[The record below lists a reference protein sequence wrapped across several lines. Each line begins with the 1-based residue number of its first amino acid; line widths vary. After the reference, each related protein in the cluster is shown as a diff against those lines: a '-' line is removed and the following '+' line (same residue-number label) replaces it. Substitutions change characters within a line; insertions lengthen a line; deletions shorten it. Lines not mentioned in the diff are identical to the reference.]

1 LRRVGL
7 KPDDFRT
14 ERAGR
19 IIKVAEGYHAFVP
32 SPLPPHIEYDGDL
45 VFALSEADT
54 ALSEL
59 AGIGRTLP
67 NPHLFMYPYML
78 QEAVLSSR
86 IEGTETQTLELLL
99 NEVGEATTGD
109 PADRQEVENYIR
121 ALEYGCARLN
131 DLPLSRRLVCEIHA
145 KLLDG
150 VRGKTK
156 TPGEFRRSQN
166 WIGGRNPTDAV
177 YVPPPVEHMQ
187 TALDQWEKFLND
199 PGRVPVLVQCALMH
213 AQFESIHPF
222 LDGNGRMG
230 RLLITLLLMERG
242 RLPQPLLYLS
252 AYIEVHKEAYYDRL
266 QSVRTEGAWKEWLLY
281 FLDGVTEAAAAAA
294 RQAARLMDLWR
305 DYEQRLRDKPKSHV
319 LVAPL
324 FANPFMTVA
333 RAQAILKV
341 SNPTARK
348 AVLLLQDR
356 GLLKNVQDSPWQ
368 RLYVAQP
375 LLDILAAPPL

>member
-1 LRRVGL
+1 LE
-7 KPDDFRT
+7 PADFRS
-14 ERAGR
+14 RDAGSV
-19 IIKVAEGYHAFVP
+19 IQAPEGYHAFVP
-32 SPLPPHIEYDGDL
+32 APLPPRIDYDADL
-45 VFALSEADT
+45 VFALSQAD
-54 ALSEL
+54 AAVSEL
-59 AGIGRTLP
+59 AGVGRTLP
-67 NPHLFMYPYML
+67 NPHLFIYPYIL

-99 NEVGEATTGD
+99 NQVGEPTTGN
-109 PADRQEVENYIR
+109 PADRQEVENYVR

-131 DLPLSRRLVCEIHA
+131 DLPLSKRLVCEIHA
-145 KLLDG
+145 TLLDG

-166 WIGGRNPTDAV
+166 WIGGSNPTNAV

-187 TALDQWEKFLND
+187 KALDAWERFLNE
-199 PGRVPVLVQCALMH
+199 PGKIPVLVQCALMH

-222 LDGNGRMG
+222 LDGNGRTG

-242 RLPQPLLYLS
+242 RLTQPLLYLS
-252 AYIEVHKEAYYDRL
+252 AYIEVHKEAYYERL
-266 QSVRTEGAWKEWLLY
+266 QGVRTDGAWNAWLHY
-281 FLDGVTEAAAAAA
+281 FLTGVTEAAAAAA

-305 DYEQRLRDKPKSHV
+305 EYEYRLRDKPKSHV
-319 LVAPL
+319 LVSPL

-333 RAQAILKV
+333 RAQSILKV

-348 AVLLLQDR
+348 AVSLLQER
-356 GLLKNVQDSPWQ
+356 GLIENVKESPWQ
-368 RLYVAQP
+368 RLYVAKP